1 MNDEWI
7 KTTEEVLYLLVVFL
21 WGLLAMCTFSAPLYL
36 LIAYL
41 ITHLLFWVFYT
52 VRKIKIWK
60 MNKKR
65 KDILDGK
72 RGPDYG
78 KIDR

>member
-21 WGLLAMCTFSAPLYL
+21 WGLLAMLTFSAPLYL
-36 LIAYL
+36 LIVYS
-41 ITHLLFWVFYT
+41 ITHFIFWMFYGG
-52 VRKIKIWK
+52 RKIKIWK
-60 MNKKR
+60 IKKKR
-65 KDILDGK
+65 QDILDGK

>member
-36 LIAYL
+36 LIVYF
-41 ITHLLFWVFYT
+41 ITHFLFWLFYT